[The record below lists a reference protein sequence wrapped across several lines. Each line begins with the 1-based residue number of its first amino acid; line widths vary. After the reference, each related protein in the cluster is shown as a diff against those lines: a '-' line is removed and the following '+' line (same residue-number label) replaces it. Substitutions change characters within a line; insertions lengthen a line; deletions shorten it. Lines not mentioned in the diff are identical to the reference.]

1 MKIKWKLVV
10 TGWGWI
16 ACDTYDFADIVGG
29 DYCNDK
35 KTKGRYVWILL
46 LFLAPVN
53 MYMGWQTCHSWEI

>member
-29 DYCNDK
+29 IIAMIKKRKEGTYGYYYCF
-35 KTKGRYVWILL
+35 WH
-46 LFLAPVN
+46 
-53 MYMGWQTCHSWEI
+53 Q